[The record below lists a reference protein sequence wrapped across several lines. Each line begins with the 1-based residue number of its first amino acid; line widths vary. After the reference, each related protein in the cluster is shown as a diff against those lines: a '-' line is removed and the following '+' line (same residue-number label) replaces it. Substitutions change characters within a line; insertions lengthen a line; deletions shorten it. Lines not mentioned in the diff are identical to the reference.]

1 MLKID
6 SKKFNFSFFL
16 SNRKKV
22 NSLEEGA
29 ITYGGA
35 TQFDD
40 GVYSN
45 YSKSEYIKINKDKNS
60 ISLFVPSTVNV
71 SRYVNNSYYVNYCYN
86 KIKSLYN
93 NNNIRYYDAKGS
105 WCSEDLK
112 QIIIE
117 DITII
122 TLETDKLTEKDIEIF
137 IQLANWIKQ
146 EMQQEG
152 VSIAI
157 NTALAIVWRGVKPLF
172 FYVFILDHVFIPDR
186 LIAIILHNNK

>member
-16 SNRKKV
+16 SDRKKV
-22 NSLEEGA
+22 ISLEKGA
-29 ITYGGA
+29 KLYGGS

-45 YSKSEYIKINKDKNS
+45 YSKNEYIKINENKNS

-71 SRYVNNSYYVNYCYN
+71 SKYVNNSYYVNYCYN

-93 NNNIRYYDAKGS
+93 NNNIRYYKTKGS
-105 WCSEDLK
+105 WYSEDLK
-112 QIIIE
+112 KVVY
-117 DITII
+117 DNITII
-122 TLETDKLTEKDIEIF
+122 TVDAETITENDIYNF
-137 IQLANWIKQ
+137 IQLANWIKK
-146 EMQQEG
+146 EMSQEG

-157 NTALAIVWRGVKPLF
+157 NTALAIV
-172 FYVFILDHVFIPDR
+172 
-186 LIAIILHNNK
+186 

>member
-1 MLKID
+1 
-6 SKKFNFSFFL
+6 
-16 SNRKKV
+16 V

-29 ITYGGA
+29 ILYGGA

-40 GVYSN
+40 GIYSN
-45 YSKSEYIKINKDKNS
+45 YSKSEYININGNNNN

-71 SRYVNNSYYVNYCYN
+71 NKHINNKYYVNYCY
-86 KIKSLYN
+86 KRIDSLYT
-93 NNNIRYYDAKGS
+93 NNNIRYYDTKGS
-105 WCSEDLK
+105 WYSEDLN

-137 IQLANWIKQ
+137 IQLANWIKK
-146 EMQQEG
+146 EMSQEG

-157 NTALAIVWRGVKPLF
+157 NTALAIV
-172 FYVFILDHVFIPDR
+172 
-186 LIAIILHNNK
+186 